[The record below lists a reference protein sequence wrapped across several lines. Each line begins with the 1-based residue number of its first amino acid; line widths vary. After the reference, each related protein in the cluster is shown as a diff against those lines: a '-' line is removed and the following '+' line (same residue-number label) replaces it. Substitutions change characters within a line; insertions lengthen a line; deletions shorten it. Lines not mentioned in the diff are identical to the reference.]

1 MEEPIV
7 NNKDEGSSSNY
18 DEASIVNLLAN
29 TDEQLKGQLKPAE
42 LVVDKQTLV
51 DATRV
56 QNQALIFIYS
66 QLQSLNNKLDGVEAN
81 LTRRIDEVDIKLG
94 QWGDKINLLE
104 EKSKVCV
111 ETISACLLHTW
122 QLSLILVCVI
132 HSPVS

>member
-1 MEEPIV
+1 MEDLVV
-7 NNKDEGSSSNY
+7 NTSDEDPSSNY
-18 DEASIVNLLAN
+18 DETSIVNLLAN

-81 LTRRIDEVDIKLG
+81 LSRRIDEVDIKLG
-94 QWGDKINLLE
+94 QWGDRIHLLE
-104 EKSKVCV
+104 EKSKVC
-111 ETISACLLHTW
+111 
-122 QLSLILVCVI
+122 
-132 HSPVS
+132 

>member
-1 MEEPIV
+1 MEELV
-7 NNKDEGSSSNY
+7 NTNDESSSSN
-18 DEASIVNLLAN
+18 DETSIVHLLAN

-94 QWGDKINLLE
+94 QWGDRINLLE
-104 EKSKVCV
+104 EKSKVCCNY
-111 ETISACLLHTW
+111 ICLYYRILGNSHSFLCVLH
-122 QLSLILVCVI
+122 